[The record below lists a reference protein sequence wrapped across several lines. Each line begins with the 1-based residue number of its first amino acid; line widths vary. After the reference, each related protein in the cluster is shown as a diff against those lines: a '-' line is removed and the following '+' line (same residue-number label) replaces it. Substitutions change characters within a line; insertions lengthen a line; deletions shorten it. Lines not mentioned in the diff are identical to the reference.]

1 MARTVVN
8 GISVSTG
15 IAIGKA
21 YFLNRSMSSRLPRQT
36 VPSHMVEGEKQ
47 RIKKGFSEAVV
58 ELEAVRAKVPEELRE
73 HQLIIDSH
81 LMMLKDPKLQKSS
94 LKYVDDHCINAE
106 WALEKA
112 VNDLEKAFGAL
123 EDKYIRERMQDV
135 RQVALRVQAKLIGG
149 EESLRPVQGR
159 VILMAHDLSPAD
171 TIELEVNKLMAFV
184 TTLGGKTSHTGILA
198 RTLNIPALVGAET
211 LENSVVDG
219 DLVIIDGLSGKVL
232 VDPSDDELEHYYTLQ
247 NQFEDYQRTTIRTCN
262 LPAETEDGYRVQV
275 YANIELFEEVAAV
288 IDNGGEGIGLFRT
301 EYAYLNRMDLP
312 TEEELAEKY
321 SELAAIM
328 APRKVTLRTLDLG
341 SDKFMTHFGPLDE
354 ANPAMGLRAMR
365 FCLKHQDLFKT
376 QLRAILRASV
386 HGNVSIMFPMICGL
400 KEVLQAKSALARAQQ
415 ELRDEGV
422 PFDEQMPVGVMIELP
437 AAVMIAEILAQ
448 EVDFFSIGTNDLIQ
462 YSLGIDR
469 TNPHVS
475 YLYQPLHPA
484 VVRSIKYVVDAGHRA
499 GIGVSLCGEVAS
511 DPYCLPILM
520 GMQID
525 SLSLTPQAIPGIKRL
540 LRQLKMPECKQLLK
554 EVLGCRTVSRINRLV
569 TDNIYKK
576 YPEELMF
583 FASLLDNEDIAG

>member
-21 YFLNRSMSSRLPRQT
+21 YFLNRSMASRLPRQT
-36 VPSHMVEGEKQ
+36 VAEYMLEDEKQ
-47 RIKKGFSEAVV
+47 RIRKGFVDAVE
-58 ELEAVRAKVPEELRE
+58 ELEGVRVKVPEELKE

-81 LMMLKDPKLQKSS
+81 LMMLKDPKLQKSAI
-94 LKYVDDHCINAE
+94 KYIDDHCINAE

-123 EDKYIRERMQDV
+123 EDVYIRERMQDV
-135 RQVALRVQAKLIGG
+135 RQVALRVQSKLIGG
-149 EESLRPVQGR
+149 EASLRPVQGR
-159 VILMAHDLSPAD
+159 VILMAHDLTPAD

-198 RTLNIPALVGAET
+198 RTLNIPALVGAEE

-219 DLVIIDGLSGKVL
+219 DLVIIDGLAGKII
-232 VDPSDDELEHYYTLQ
+232 VDPTDAELEHYYTLQ
-247 NQFEDYQRTTIRTCN
+247 NQFEEYQRTTIRSCH

-301 EYAYLNRMDLP
+301 EYAYLNRTDLP

-341 SDKFMTHFGPLDE
+341 SDKFMSHFGSLDE

-365 FCLKHQDLFKT
+365 FCLKHQDLFRN

-415 ELRDEGV
+415 ELRDEGI
-422 PFDEQMPVGVMIELP
+422 PFDENMPVGVMIELP

-554 EVLGCRTVSRINRLV
+554 EVLGCRTVTRINRLV
-569 TDNIYKK
+569 TENIYKK
-576 YPEELMF
+576 YPEELTF